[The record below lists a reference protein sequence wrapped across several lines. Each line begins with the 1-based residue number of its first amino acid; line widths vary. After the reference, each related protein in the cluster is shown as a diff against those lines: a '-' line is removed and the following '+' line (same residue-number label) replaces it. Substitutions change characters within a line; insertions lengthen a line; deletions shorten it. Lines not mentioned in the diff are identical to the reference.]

1 MAQTVKS
8 TPYDPAED
16 AALLLMRLGFIT
28 LFLGIPLGG
37 ELGRRSLFLVYPI
50 GVVLS
55 LGSALMVMSRSMR
68 ARAFKL
74 RMSFVLAAALSLI
87 FWAVLSLSWSPY
99 WQVALGFVIKALF
112 TGLFAFL
119 TCRALPEH
127 TRSANLYLV
136 SLGLFAAVVI
146 PLVRP
151 MIHLSFSAEN
161 LNLDDRAAITLAVM
175 VWPGMA
181 ALAIRRHIIWASLLG
196 IGIALLLILTHQLAC
211 ILIMALATAVYAIST
226 TAQEKLAHWLGLGFG
241 VLILLGP
248 VLILLLG
255 LFASPD
261 STLGAYSAAL
271 RQSLLSD
278 FARLITGRGLG
289 ASSHSALG
297 LLDPTAAHW
306 LGFELWFDLGLL
318 GVCAMISLIYSSF
331 IASKQIHPSLYGFVM
346 ACMTSI
352 VLFALIGQGFA
363 QIWWLTLLSVTAIA
377 FQAVKNGHYR
387 RHRPGAKNSAPE
399 PAAI

>member
-1 MAQTVKS
+1 
-8 TPYDPAED
+8 
-16 AALLLMRLGFIT
+16 
-28 LFLGIPLGG
+28 
-37 ELGRRSLFLVYPI
+37 
-50 GVVLS
+50 
-55 LGSALMVMSRSMR
+55 
-68 ARAFKL
+68 
-74 RMSFVLAAALSLI
+74 
-87 FWAVLSLSWSPY
+87 
-99 WQVALGFVIKALF
+99 
-112 TGLFAFL
+112 
-119 TCRALPEH
+119 
-127 TRSANLYLV
+127 
-136 SLGLFAAVVI
+136 
-146 PLVRP
+146 

-331 IASKQIHPSLYGFVM
+331 IACKQIHASLSGFVL

-387 RHRPGAKNSAPE
+387 RHRPGAKSSTPE